1 VKIGEPCNK
10 KSLAKREMFGKALCF
25 QQVAGFYLPASF
37 FSTVFSF
44 SNFGRLLPCEPRWIL
59 PRFVFGSPLPMS
71 EMWYLFEKMLFE
83 KNSGAKVQYSVPILA
98 NQSLSMLFAS

>member
-1 VKIGEPCNK
+1 MKIGEPQK
-10 KSLAKREMFGKALCF
+10 QKSLAKRVMFGKALCF

-59 PRFVFGSPLPMS
+59 PRFVFASPLPMS

-83 KNSGAKVQYSVPILA
+83 RIAGQKY
-98 NQSLSMLFAS
+98 